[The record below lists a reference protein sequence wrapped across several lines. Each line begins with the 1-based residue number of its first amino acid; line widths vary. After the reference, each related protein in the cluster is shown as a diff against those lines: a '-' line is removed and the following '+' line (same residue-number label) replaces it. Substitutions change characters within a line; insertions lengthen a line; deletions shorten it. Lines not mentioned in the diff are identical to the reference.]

1 MSLLRPKN
9 SNDVFGRVFYP
20 TPFRVFYP
28 PDSLVTLVRHS
39 IPYTLNICNFGK
51 SCLIYPGTCI
61 PYQTHPWTIAP
72 ALRRKEGSM
81 EPTTCSSSSS
91 NVLLIFSRST
101 SDGRHSRSNS
111 STSERDGLGRFP
123 GRGLGA
129 KWVYVM
135 WTRSNWISARSP
147 PSTPLEGKMA
157 TYLSQQ
163 EKLLFWATFVTHYI
177 SESNTSSCTQHQ
189 L

>member
-1 MSLLRPKN
+1 
-9 SNDVFGRVFYP
+9 
-20 TPFRVFYP
+20 
-28 PDSLVTLVRHS
+28 
-39 IPYTLNICNFGK
+39 
-51 SCLIYPGTCI
+51 
-61 PYQTHPWTIAP
+61 
-72 ALRRKEGSM
+72 M

-163 EKLLFWATFVTHYI
+163 EALILGDVRNSLYLRVEHIVLYPTSTIIIPVRRDDITKISCSVSCLGRGCNAIPERFFVCLWSKTSRDTTQQQIFSKCLVCLERRYLLFVCFV
-177 SESNTSSCTQHQ
+177 
-189 L
+189 